1 TGTLVSSQ
9 RKSDPHRLSQIVR
22 GELDWIVMK
31 CLEKDR
37 SRRYQTP
44 NELARDIERYLRNEP
59 VEACPPSAGY
69 RFRKFAQRHRGGLL
83 AASAVGI
90 TLVLLVISLAVNN
103 RMIAAQ
109 RNRTVKAL
117 ADREEALKLANAE
130 SLRAEH
136 NFKLASI
143 TISNTVTG
151 AAVGVGE

>member
-1 TGTLVSSQ
+1 FTKEQLQEAAYDEIRRIIREEEPPKPSTRISTLGDTGTLVSSQ

-117 ADREEALKLANAE
+117 ADREE
-130 SLRAEH
+130 
-136 NFKLASI
+136 
-143 TISNTVTG
+143 
-151 AAVGVGE
+151 